1 MLHTIVPMD
10 QIFPTDPQSG
20 SPDRR
25 SGGPDGQPGA
35 TERHG
40 SNSGAFCGVGL
51 GAEAA
56 QGGAMARLDYRTAT
70 GKAFPC

>member
-10 QIFPTDPQSG
+10 QIFPTESRCC
-20 SPDRR
+20 DRR
-25 SGGPDGQPGA
+25 SDGPDGQPGA
-35 TERHG
+35 AGRHSG
-40 SNSGAFCGVGL
+40 NSGAFCGVGL